1 MIRKSLTLSF
11 AAVALMAAPLRAA
24 DEKSCTDLAA
34 ETTKAVTAAPEN
46 VVKIVSELTAKNP
59 ACACDIVGAALV
71 ASKADASLRTEIV
84 NAALEAAPD
93 QLEAITA
100 CTKTPDPSGKE
111 PVGKEPA
118 GKEPTG
124 KAPKGPAPT
133 EQPVVEAGNM
143 LDTIDFGLFRAGI
156 GGVYIGS
163 PSGGTGTPTVVEVP
177 TEETTTPQ
185 TPRRVIVRIP
195 GTVSPVT
202 STPDKA

>member
-34 ETTKAVTAAPEN
+34 ETTKSVTAAPEN

-124 KAPKGPAPT
+124 KQPKGTTPV
-133 EQPVVEAGNM
+133 EPVVEAGNM

-163 PSGGTGTPTVVEVP
+163 PSGGTGTTTVVEVP
-177 TEETTTPQ
+177 EETTTPQ
-185 TPRRVIVRIP
+185 EPRRVIVRIP
-195 GTVSPVT
+195 GTVSPVAAV
-202 STPDKA
+202 PDKA